1 LSDLEC
7 LIAGL
12 TVSQTEK
19 LKAVL
24 QSVTSVTPDNNL
36 KTRTI
41 TSSTNDSQT
50 DTPELEDLPAL
61 IPALE
66 EETPGPVSAQNKE
79 LVPAEEWAVYNN
91 IPALST
97 PSPPSPGTSVWKEES
112 SLLKEEL
119 KRAVAVINGVV
130 SALDLATADGAI
142 ATESNASPTKSNT
155 ARDYH
160 VPLPSETG
168 TFFVV
173 TKGKQVGVFCGWYV
187 FSFLVDLSLIS
198 DFRSQVAPLVLG
210 VSRAC
215 YHIVDDIAMGCAI
228 MDSLMKGNASD

>member
-1 LSDLEC
+1 MSDLEG

-12 TVSQTEK
+12 TVSQAET
-19 LKAVL
+19 LKGVL
-24 QSVTSVTPDNNL
+24 QSVI

-61 IPALE
+61 EDVPEDIPALE
-66 EETPGPVSAQNKE
+66 EETRM
-79 LVPAEEWAVYNN
+79 VPAEELWAVFNN

-112 SLLKEEL
+112 LLLKEEL
-119 KRAVAVINGVV
+119 RRAVIVINRVV
-130 SALDLATADGAI
+130 SALDVATADGAI
-142 ATESNASPTKSNT
+142 ATKSNASPTESNT

-168 TFFVV
+168 TFYVV
-173 TKGKQVGVFCGWYV
+173 TKGKQVGVFCGWFV

-198 DFRSQVAPLVLG
+198 DFRNQVAPLVIG

-228 MDSLMKGNASD
+228 MDSLVKGNASD